1 MQWPECH
8 LMIGGTAAKAIRAFV
23 FQASVSLAFI
33 YRGSCN
39 NFPVA
44 GERCIYPS
52 IFSSNHK
59 VAAFKPDH
67 KIPTKLVQTTSMAC
81 LIELDISNQSFHCDD
96 AQLELSGAGWRW
108 NLQIWIWLATAIK
121 PFSNP
126 NRTPVWYVSYFFIP
140 TWCRRCRVE
149 VKKCGT
155 SF

>member
-44 GERCIYPS
+44 EERCIYPS

-96 AQLELSGAGWRW
+96 AQQELLSRA
-108 NLQIWIWLATAIK
+108 WLALESPDMNLACN
-121 PFSNP
+121 SN
-126 NRTPVWYVSYFFIP
+126 
-140 TWCRRCRVE
+140 
-149 VKKCGT
+149 KALLL
-155 SF
+155 